1 MRIQVS
7 WPSVA
12 IVVAVLVAVCVLAA
26 LGETEALR
34 VLLPIIAA
42 LLVPAPLRLMPA
54 SSSSSSSSDASAPAD
69 PPDIGGGGVQ

>member
-34 VLLPIIAA
+34 VLLPIIVA
-42 LLVPAPLRLMPA
+42 LLMPAPLRLMPA
-54 SSSSSSSSDASAPAD
+54 SSSSSEGAD
-69 PPDIGGGGVQ
+69 PPAGDPPDVGGVQ